1 MFRGQFTAK
10 IDEKERFKLPA
21 AFRKTLFDDYSDDV
35 FITSMDGQVA
45 LLYPL
50 QVWNEIEERI
60 SRLPKMNP
68 SKERFLR
75 ITNYYGLQSKLDTQG
90 RTSLPQALKESAELN
105 GDVVVMGMQDHFE
118 IWNKAKFESKM
129 TTEPFTDEDRKILE
143 EEGL

>member
-21 AFRKTLFDDYSDDV
+21 AFRKSLSDDYSDDV

-75 ITNYYGLQSKLDTQG
+75 ITNYFGLQSKLDTQG